1 MSLTDHSNGAA
12 TLTHERLKVCLEA
25 AWELEA
31 LAMVLPGMVPMDGA
45 ARSSHLVVR
54 GMAGRLKQLA
64 GVLIAG
70 LSDRLEET
78 DDLNCTV
85 MVTHEGVTP

>member
-1 MSLTDHSNGAA
+1 MLTEHDNESV
-12 TLTHERLKVCLEA
+12 TLSRERLAVCLEV
-25 AWELEA
+25 A
-31 LAMVLPGMVPMDGA
+31 LAMALPGMVPLDGA

-64 GVLIAG
+64 GVLMAG
-70 LSDRLEET
+70 LGDRLEET
-78 DDLNCTV
+78 DGLNSTV